1 MAKHNRAKMEESRVS
16 VYCYITSCMSCTC
29 CFRLSSP
36 VTCHLLLFS
45 FMLFHGTVEPN
56 LTYISFSHFNFLS
69 TYFYASN
76 HRLLKRRCSNIR
88 HYHTAVTPLS
98 FCDVNFHLIPAQ
110 IIFLYYAGTCTLH
123 CSTTVSLI
131 HEKTILNKL
140 LKCFNI
146 DIIDVCQYIDLDIS
160 ALYTVALSICVVY
173 SLL

>member
-1 MAKHNRAKMEESRVS
+1 MFTATLLPVCRVHAAS
-16 VYCYITSCMSCTC
+16 GYPPLSHTIFCHSALC
-29 CFRLSSP
+29 CLY
-36 VTCHLLLFS
+36 
-45 FMLFHGTVEPN
+45 GTVEPN

-76 HRLLKRRCSNIR
+76 HRLLKRTCSNIR
-88 HYHTAVTPLS
+88 HCHTAVTPLS
-98 FCDVNFHLIPAQ
+98 FFDVKFHLIPAQ

-140 LKCFNI
+140 LKCFNTCI
-146 DIIDVCQYIDLDIS
+146 YIIDVCQYIDLDMS

-173 SLL
+173 LLL